1 MKYISHRGN
10 LNGPN
15 TARQNSPD
23 YIDEAV
29 AAGYE
34 VEVDLRMVGVQ
45 FWLGHDYPQ
54 HLVNESWLAER
65 RRKLLLH
72 LKDVHVLNWFLKNPH
87 ADWHYFC
94 HSRDPFT
101 LTSQGHVWLHDL
113 SLPATLNTIVPLIS
127 KPLVQF
133 YANRDVYAVCSDYVI
148 W

>member
-1 MKYISHRGN
+1 MKFISHRGN

-15 TARQNSPD
+15 TARENSPD
-23 YIDEAV
+23 FIDTAL

-34 VEVDLRMVGVQ
+34 VETDLRLVGVQ

-54 HLVNESWLAER
+54 YLVNESWLTER

-94 HSRDPFT
+94 HSNDPFT
-101 LTSQGHVWLHDL
+101 WTSQGRLWLHDL

-127 KPLVQF
+127 RPLIQF
-133 YANRDVYAVCSDYVI
+133 YGNRDVYAVCSDYVI